1 MALYGLILSGGRGN
15 RLGDVSKGA
24 LRMSGL
30 SLLDRTARHFRASG
44 AALLV
49 SVGRDGQDVIEDA
62 IVLPDL
68 DLPVGGPVAGLL
80 AAADHL
86 RDASMDDVLVSAAV
100 DSPFLPDDYVERL
113 LAALE
118 RGGVAAQAGWRG
130 NFYPTNAA
138 WRLSALAALPQQARD
153 GTLARS
159 PRALLADVSAA
170 EVDWGATH
178 DADPF
183 QNLNTLGDLV
193 ALARRAR
200 SERQ

>member
-15 RLGDVSKGA
+15 RLGDVRKGA
-24 LRMSGL
+24 LRMGGL

-49 SVGRDGQDVIEDA
+49 SVGQGGQEVIDDA

-68 DLPVGGPVAGLL
+68 DLPVGGPMAGLL
-80 AAADHL
+80 AAAYHL
-86 RDASMDDVLVSAAV
+86 QDASTDDVLVSAAV
-100 DSPFLPDDYVERL
+100 DSPFLPEDYVERL
-113 LAALE
+113 RAALE
-118 RGGVAAQAGWRG
+118 TGGVAAQAGWRG

-153 GTLARS
+153 GALSKS
-159 PRALLADVSAA
+159 PRALLAAVGAA
-170 EVDWGATH
+170 EVDWAVTH
-178 DADPF
+178 DTDPF
-183 QNLNTLGDLV
+183 QNLNTLGDLL